1 MKTSS
6 LIRMAAAA
14 MVVLAIGIAS
24 ARGQG
29 EDPRAPRL
37 WRATTGQTLK
47 AAFVEIKAGAVVLK
61 AEDGQL
67 RGVPLNL
74 LMPKDQAVA
83 KDFAERMGA
92 GGMFAVKP
100 ALPGRLPT
108 FAEGPGKGFY
118 AFYTNANF
126 IVRVTD
132 KAAASVLCIE
142 NGKPVGKPIQV
153 NPGHLFVGPD
163 NPTPRARAIASF
175 DAVPGPLLQPKI
187 ISFTGLLKDDVRFGF
202 NIAIEDTAVHT
213 WSWAEDPPGIA
224 QPTQCIPAFQFAAS
238 HSFEAHVMVVDQK
251 AAVKDLSLVL
261 EPMKGKEVVLPY
273 GDIPKGFKGAM
284 KSAEIKGPVFGSR
297 RLSLAPGRSK
307 NAEMEFY
314 SAGHGALFSGYNIR
328 LVKKNAASK
337 DDAERITLKIE

>member
-6 LIRMAAAA
+6 LIRMAATA

-83 KDFAERMGA
+83 KDFAERMAA

-132 KAAASVLCIE
+132 KAAASVQCIE
-142 NGKPVGKPIQV
+142 NGKPVGNPIQV
-153 NPGHLFVGPD
+153 NPGHV
-163 NPTPRARAIASF
+163 RAIASF

-238 HSFEAHVMVVDQK
+238 HSFEAHVMVADQK
-251 AAVKDLSLVL
+251 EAVKGLSLVL
-261 EPMKGKEVVLPY
+261 KPMKGKEVVLPY
-273 GDIPKGFKGAM
+273 GDMPKGYKGAM

-307 NAEMEFY
+307 NSEMEFY
-314 SAGHGALFSGYNIR
+314 PAGHGALFSGYDIR

-337 DDAERITLKIE
+337 NDAERITLKIE

>member
-132 KAAASVLCIE
+132 K
-142 NGKPVGKPIQV
+142 
-153 NPGHLFVGPD
+153 
-163 NPTPRARAIASF
+163 
-175 DAVPGPLLQPKI
+175 
-187 ISFTGLLKDDVRFGF
+187 
-202 NIAIEDTAVHT
+202 
-213 WSWAEDPPGIA
+213 
-224 QPTQCIPAFQFAAS
+224 
-238 HSFEAHVMVVDQK
+238 EA
-251 AAVKDLSLVL
+251 
-261 EPMKGKEVVLPY
+261 VLPY